1 MPHQR
6 HKMKLRLA
14 EQTFSKTWPCRAIS
28 PADAPALGQLLVEA
42 YRGTVDY
49 EGETVEQATEEV
61 IGMLGSKY
69 GDFMTSSSFLVE
81 VERQP
86 VAACLITF
94 WQEAPLVTVL
104 MTHPSYKGQGLGTFL
119 MRQSI
124 NALQAQGYQD
134 LCLFVTVGNDDAQ
147 HIYEKL
153 GFVVVDK
160 VGG

>member
-14 EQTFSKTWPCRAIS
+14 EQTFSKTWPCRAVS
-28 PADAPALGQLLVEA
+28 LADAPALGQLMVEA
-42 YRGTVDY
+42 YRGTIDY
-49 EGETVEQATEEV
+49 DGETVEQAIEEV
-61 IGMLGSKY
+61 TGMLDSKY
-69 GDFMTSSSFLVE
+69 GDFMPSSSFLVE
-81 VERQP
+81 AEGQP

-124 NALQAQGYQD
+124 NTLYSQGYQD
-134 LCLFVTVGNDDAQ
+134 LYLFVTVGNDDAR

-153 GFVVVDK
+153 GFVVD
-160 VGG
+160 